1 LRYLSSRGVSIQF
14 PQAYRR
20 VGKLSVGN
28 AGLTH
33 KPLSRGVIRADSVV
47 GVSLESR

>member
-1 LRYLSSRGVSIQF
+1 LRYLSPRGVSIQF

-33 KPLSRGVIRADSVV
+33 KLLTRGVMRADWVV
-47 GVSLESR
+47 GLSIESG

>member
-20 VGKLSVGN
+20 VGKLAVAN
-28 AGLTH
+28 KGLTH
-33 KPLSRGVIRADSVV
+33 KLLSRGVMRADWIVGLSVE
-47 GVSLESR
+47 G

>member
-1 LRYLSSRGVSIQF
+1 LSPRGVSIQF

-20 VGKLSVGN
+20 VGKLSVAS

-33 KPLSRGVIRADSVV
+33 KLLSKGVMRADWVVDLSVE
-47 GVSLESR
+47 GG